1 MDTKAAII
9 ALLSVWGVGSV
20 GGVAPSL
27 AQDTQDQDTQDMDD
41 GVEDSQED
49 ANPLLN
55 RVWIRADADDSL
67 PGPMQIFLAD
77 GTLVSDSCWETYR
90 LSKWQQVSDTAIS
103 WDEDGMTI
111 NADIASIDADEMVL
125 NLKLG
130 SEVQEQRFVSAKVP
144 YVCPDMIK

>member
-9 ALLSVWGVGSV
+9 ALMSVWGVGA
-20 GGVAPSL
+20 GVVPAM
-27 AQDTQDQDTQDMDD
+27 AQDTDTTEDATDDD
-41 GVEDSQED
+41 GDRS
-49 ANPLLN
+49 NPLLN
-55 RVWIRADADDSL
+55 KVWIRADADEAL

-111 NADIASIDADEMVL
+111 NADIASLSDTELVL

-130 SEVQEQRFVSAKVP
+130 SEVQEQRFTSATVP
-144 YVCPDMIK
+144 YVCPDMVK

>member
-1 MDTKAAII
+1 MDTKAAIV
-9 ALLSVWGVGSV
+9 ALMTVWGVGTCMSV
-20 GGVAPSL
+20 PAGAEEG
-27 AQDTQDQDTQDMDD
+27 
-41 GVEDSQED
+41 EDR

-55 RVWIRADADDSL
+55 KVWVRADADPAL

-111 NADIASIDADEMVL
+111 NADIASLSDSELVL

-130 SEVQEQRFVSAKVP
+130 SDMLEQRYVSATIP
-144 YVCPDMIK
+144 YVCPDMEK